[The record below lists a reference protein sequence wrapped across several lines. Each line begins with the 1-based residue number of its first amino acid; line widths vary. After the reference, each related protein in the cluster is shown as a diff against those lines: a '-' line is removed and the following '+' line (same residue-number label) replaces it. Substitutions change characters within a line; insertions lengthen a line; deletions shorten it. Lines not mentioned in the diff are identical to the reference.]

1 MGQRLVIQNNIDG
14 EAVNTIY
21 YHWSAYTLSAIQ
33 EVIDLRKGVEK
44 YYEENHNN
52 YTLKDKFNLACLSA
66 VSGIEGGANESIKY
80 IEKLTNQKYTT
91 RADRNEGLIVFDDVK
106 MDSQLGWSEGT
117 IIIEW
122 EFEKNKPNMIDTT
135 FDLYQLVYSETP
147 EEWLDY
153 YDEDEEELESLKE
166 NPQNVQLETLSIST
180 AEDVLNEMPYQWY
193 DQDDDRVYYRIE

>member
-44 YYEENHNN
+44 YYEENNNN

-91 RADRNEGLIVFDDVK
+91 RADRNEGLIVFDDVE

-122 EFEKNKPNMIDTT
+122 EFEKNKPDMVDTT
-135 FDLYQLVYSETP
+135 FDLYQLVFSET
-147 EEWLDY
+147 EEDWLEY
-153 YDEDEEELESLKE
+153 NDEDEEELERLKE
-166 NPQNVQLETLSIST
+166 NPRTIQLETLSID
-180 AEDVLNEMPYQWY
+180 AADDIMDEIPYQWY
-193 DQDDDRVYYRIE
+193 DQDEGRVYYRIE